1 MVHGLSQNRSK
12 CEYITQLIDE
22 NIVALQTMR
31 NKFVLL
37 RAATDVSQFIFQGTE
52 ELASIAVASGTSVK
66 TQAEAMR
73 MFCGHTSTRQHIKDR
88 HDKRFAEETRR
99 LVSQLAA
106 LLNDC
111 QKLEGDSLGMWMFV
125 GKGSMVLESP
135 GASGLPVQHNMGR
148 QRQTGSSDGTCV
160 GNSSPPGRLAQALDA
175 DELKDIGRITLG
187 DWIDAALAPVP
198 MTIVRRG
205 GRMEMGA

>member
-1 MVHGLSQNRSK
+1 MAHGLSQNRGK
-12 CEYITQLIDE
+12 CEYMTQLIDE
-22 NIVALQTMR
+22 NITALQTMR

-52 ELASIAVASGTSVK
+52 ELASIAVASGTSVT

-88 HDKRFAEETRR
+88 HDKRFAEETGR
-99 LVSQLAA
+99 LLSQLAA

-111 QKLEGDSLGMWMFV
+111 QKLGGDGLGTWMFV

-135 GASGLPVQHNMGR
+135 AASGMLGHHMERHMQA
-148 QRQTGSSDGTCV
+148 GSSDGSCT
-160 GNSSPPGRLAQALDA
+160 GSSSSPGRLTQALDA

-187 DWIDAALAPVP
+187 DWIDAALAPALGKNL
-198 MTIVRRG
+198 RRG
-205 GRMEMGA
+205 GKMEMGA